1 MSKWGHLAQTLAA
14 RKQQD
19 LYRSRLTID
28 SPQAPRVMIEG
39 REYLAFCSN
48 DYLGLANDPR
58 VIAAAQQA
66 LNEYGLGGGA
76 SHLVIGHHRAH
87 HELELDLA
95 EFTGRDRALL
105 FSTGYMANLG
115 VASALLG
122 RGDYVIEDKLN
133 HASLLDA
140 GILSGAKLLRCRHSD
155 SEHLASRLDEARDS
169 RALVIT
175 DGVFSMDG
183 DIAPLDD
190 IVQIC
195 HSKDAMLMVDDAHGF
210 GVLGANG
217 GGCAEHFGLN
227 QSDVPILM
235 GTLGKSYGAA
245 GAFVAGSEELIE
257 TLVQFARTYIYTTSM
272 PPAIAAAARV
282 SLCISR
288 EESWRR
294 ERLNELVA
302 RFRKEAAGMGYQ
314 LAASS
319 TPIQPIFIGDAAT
332 AMELSQALRK
342 EGILITAIRPP
353 TVPANTSRLRVT
365 FSAAHTEDDLS
376 QLLEVL
382 HKYRGAAN
390 IAGAVNA

>member
-14 RKQQD
+14 RKQQA

-66 LNEYGLGGGA
+66 LSEYGLGGGA

-115 VASALLG
+115 VASALLS

-140 GILSGAKLLRCRHSD
+140 GILSGAKLLRYRHAD
-155 SEHLASRLDEARDS
+155 SEHLASRLDEVGDS

-183 DIAPLDD
+183 DIAPLDV
-190 IVQIC
+190 IARIC

-210 GVLGANG
+210 GVLGAEG
-217 GGCAEHFGLN
+217 GGCAAHFGLN
-227 QSDVPILM
+227 QSDIPILM

-245 GAFVAGSEELIE
+245 GAFVAGPEELIE

-272 PPAIAAAARV
+272 PPAIAAATRV
-282 SLCISR
+282 SLRISR

-294 ERLNELVA
+294 ERLNELVV
-302 RFRKEAAGMGYQ
+302 RFRKEAIGMGYQ
-314 LAASS
+314 LEASS
-319 TPIQPIFIGDAAT
+319 TPIQPILIGDAAT
-332 AMELSQALRK
+332 AMELSQALRQ

-365 FSAAHTEDDLS
+365 FSAAHTDDDLN

-382 HKYRGAAN
+382 YRYRGAA
-390 IAGAVNA
+390 IVTGAVNA